1 MCQTTHCGRRKK
13 ELNEWAWVA
22 NVPNDSLWSQTNR
35 TESTASTPGQNVHLV
50 LPHNHVVVSSSHLA
64 NSSSQL
70 ILSSS
75 LSQSVVELSRHVVE
89 SSRRLVVSSSH
100 LVVSS
105 FLTYCLVVPLLVY
118 SSTRRIT
125 FQLVMSPFNSS
136 CNALVHCSWRK
147 RGRKGPGYYN

>member
-1 MCQTTHCGRRKK
+1 M
-13 ELNEWAWVA
+13 
-22 NVPNDSLWSQTNR
+22 
-35 TESTASTPGQNVHLV
+35 ASTPGQNVHLV

-70 ILSSS
+70 VLSPTDGPWGRNECVTNEPQRTSAG
-75 LSQSVVELSRHVVE
+75 
-89 SSRRLVVSSSH
+89 RLVVLSSH

-118 SSTRRIT
+118 SLTCLIT

-136 CNALVHCSWRK
+136 CNDLVHCSWKK
-147 RGRKGPGYYN
+147 RGPKGPGYYNWAKAKWQTAWGHGWCWLPLRSAW